1 MAGDWIKMRADL
13 HTHPKVVRMASALKA
28 DRLLIV
34 GGLHAVWCLFDM
46 HSEDGMLSGYTTET
60 VDELIGFKGF
70 AWAMCAVQWL
80 KSADEGLLLPEF
92 DEHNGQSAKR
102 RATETKRKRQERESR
117 EELAAEKAAASAR
130 KVSASDA
137 DRKRSREEKRREDIE
152 TPPNPPQAGDV
163 VGVEGQSPSK
173 AGTVCKA
180 IRARGVPDVNP
191 GNPELIALIAQGVAV
206 ETFEAA
212 ADTCAKATP
221 PKGMGYLL
229 GIIKRQLGEA
239 AAIAAGPKA
248 ASTALDPESQLAI
261 EAEGVRLGIGKWSGT
276 EQFPAY
282 KARVR
287 AKQSAEHATPAGV
300 H

>member
-13 HTHPKVVRMASALKA
+13 AEDPAVIAIGAKLGMDEFAVVGRLQCLWAWADGQSRDGHASGVTQQWIDRKVQR
-28 DRLLIV
+28 D
-34 GGLHAVWCLFDM
+34 
-46 HSEDGMLSGYTTET
+46 
-60 VDELIGFKGF
+60 GF
-70 AWAMCAVQWL
+70 AQAMCDVGWL
-80 KSADEGLLLPEF
+80 SVDNSGITIPNF
-92 DEHNGQSAKR
+92 DHHNGDTAKT
-102 RATETKRKRQERESR
+102 RALGTKRKQKARSSSAGHALVHEYVRDTSRNERDKSET
-117 EELAAEKAAASAR
+117 
-130 KVSASDA
+130 
-137 DRKRSREEKRREDIE
+137 REEKRREDIE

-163 VGVEGQSPSK
+163 VGAEGQSPSK

-180 IRARGVPDVNP
+180 IRARGVADVNP

-212 ADTCAKATP
+212 ADTCAKAIP
-221 PKGMGYLL
+221 PKGFAYLL

-248 ASTALDPESQLAI
+248 TSTALDPESQLAI

>member
-13 HTHPKVVRMASALKA
+13 AEDPAVIAIGAKLGMDEFAVVGRLQCLWAWADGQSRDGHASGVTQQWIDRKVQR
-28 DRLLIV
+28 D
-34 GGLHAVWCLFDM
+34 
-46 HSEDGMLSGYTTET
+46 
-60 VDELIGFKGF
+60 GF
-70 AWAMCAVQWL
+70 AQAMCDVGWL
-80 KSADEGLLLPEF
+80 SVDNSGITIPNF
-92 DEHNGQSAKR
+92 DHHNGDTAKT
-102 RATETKRKRQERESR
+102 RALGTKRKQKARAAPTGHAVVPESVRDTSRSERDKSET
-117 EELAAEKAAASAR
+117 
-130 KVSASDA
+130 
-137 DRKRSREEKRREDIE
+137 REEKRREE
-152 TPPNPPQAGDV
+152 LNTPPNPPQAGDV

-180 IRARGVPDVNP
+180 IRARGVADVNP

-221 PKGMGYLL
+221 PKGFAYLL
-229 GIIKRQLGEA
+229 GIVKRQLGEA

-248 ASTALDPESQLAI
+248 VSTAIDPESQLAI

>member
-13 HTHPKVVRMASALKA
+13 AEDPAVIAIGAKLGMDEFSVVGRLQCLWSWADGQSRDGHASGVTQQWVDRKVQR
-28 DRLLIV
+28 D
-34 GGLHAVWCLFDM
+34 
-46 HSEDGMLSGYTTET
+46 
-60 VDELIGFKGF
+60 GF
-70 AWAMCAVQWL
+70 AQAMCDVGWL
-80 KSADEGLLLPEF
+80 LVDNSGLTFPNF
-92 DEHNGQSAKR
+92 DHHNGDTAKT
-102 RATETKRKRQERESR
+102 RALGTKRKQKARATPPSHAGVPYSVRDASRSERDKSET
-117 EELAAEKAAASAR
+117 
-130 KVSASDA
+130 
-137 DRKRSREEKRREDIE
+137 REEKRREDIE
-152 TPPNPPQAGDV
+152 RPPNPPQAGDV

-180 IRARGVPDVNP
+180 IRARGVADVNP
-191 GNPELIALIAQGVAV
+191 GNPELIALIAQGVV
-206 ETFEAA
+206 IETFEAA

-221 PKGMGYLL
+221 PKGFAYLL
-229 GIIKRQLGEA
+229 GIVKRQLGEA

-248 ASTALDPESQLAI
+248 ASTALDPDSQLAI

-287 AKQSAEHATPAGV
+287 AKQHAEHSAPAGV

>member
-1 MAGDWIKMRADL
+1 MAGDWIKMRANIAEDPAVIGIAADL
-13 HTHPKVVRMASALKA
+13 KIDEYSVVGRLQALWSWADGQSRDGHARGVTAEWVNRKVQC
-28 DRLLIV
+28 D
-34 GGLHAVWCLFDM
+34 
-46 HSEDGMLSGYTTET
+46 
-60 VDELIGFKGF
+60 GF
-70 AWAMCAVQWL
+70 AQAMCKFGWL
-80 KSADEGLLLPEF
+80 DVDDQGITIPNF
-92 DEHNGQSAKR
+92 DHHNGETAKK
-102 RATETKRKRQERESR
+102 RALGTKRKQKQRSTDPVSPSVQETSR
-117 EELAAEKAAASAR
+117 S
-130 KVSASDA
+130 
-137 DRKRSREEKRREDIE
+137 KRDKSETREEKRREDIN

-212 ADTCAKATP
+212 ADTCVKSTP

-229 GIIKRQLGEA
+229 GIVKRQLGEA

-248 ASTALDPESQLAI
+248 TSTALDPESQLAI

-287 AKQSAEHATPAGV
+287 AKQHAEHTAPAGV